1 MGASLFQEY
10 VPQSR
15 KFFPSIIPIS
25 NTEEE
30 Y

>member
-1 MGASLFQEY
+1 MGASLVQQY

-15 KFFPSIIPIS
+15 KYFPSIIPIS

>member
-15 KFFPSIIPIS
+15 KYFPSIFPIS

>member
-1 MGASLFQEY
+1 MGASLVQEY

-15 KFFPSIIPIS
+15 NYFPSIIPIS

>member
-15 KFFPSIIPIS
+15 KCFPSIIPIS